1 MASKSWRWPLLLL
14 LVFLALG
21 AATRFYRID
30 WSFSDD
36 DTSSL
41 AEARSLVEKPFF
53 LAQVGYH
60 DQQPR
65 AQPVSHLL
73 QAGAF
78 RLFGESEAG
87 ARTGGAIAGTLSIL
101 LTVLLVYRLAGG
113 SAAVILGAALML
125 WPWHLGHSQST
136 RVYMYAF
143 LFVSVSLLSAALA
156 WDRNSMKWGA
166 LSGMFSALAVS
177 SHLSA
182 ILLPLGLTGFVAAEC
197 LRHRN
202 PLAKRALLGYVLVG
216 GPLLVGSCFLG
227 WLAMH
232 AWAGQQD
239 WGYSV
244 PHTVFGLAYNL
255 GWSFALLSVIGWM
268 WAWRRGR
275 ALDRMCASV
284 AAVAFIAS
292 IICPSVVSFRPDY
305 LFTVTLAFMVLASG
319 TIAVMY
325 GELRKRSLAFAAG
338 TVAVLLALPVPSFL
352 SYYQDGDRQD
362 YRAAAHFIEEHRQT
376 GDIVAADNPG
386 ALGYYLAVPV
396 EGVSSKCVE
405 ALESLSAG
413 SKRVWYVCRYAR
425 EEPPGWVD
433 QWFWQHAVRML
444 RLKKARFD
452 YHENI
457 LDVYLIGAKQGTS
470 KAERGPDPPQDQ
482 TREDASTVRPQK
494 RNLAGIR

>member
-21 AATRFYRID
+21 AATRFYRVD

-41 AEARSLVEKPFF
+41 KEVRSLVEKPFF
-53 LAQVGYH
+53 NDPVDL

-65 AQPVSHLL
+65 AQPVSYLL

-78 RLFGESEAG
+78 RIFGESEAG
-87 ARTGGAIAGTLSIL
+87 TRTGGAIAGALSIAL
-101 LTVLLVYRLAGG
+101 AVFLVYRLAGG
-113 SAAVILGAALML
+113 PAAIILGAALIL
-125 WPWHLGHSQST
+125 WPWHIGHSQST

-143 LFVSVSLLSAALA
+143 LFASVSLLSAATA

-166 LSGMFSALAVS
+166 LAGVLSALAAS

-182 ILLPLGLTGFVAAEC
+182 FLLPVGLAGFAAVEYGRNRRSLPSRAVIGFVLTG
-197 LRHRN
+197 L
-202 PLAKRALLGYVLVG
+202 
-216 GPLLVGSCFLG
+216 PLLATSGLFG
-227 WLAMH
+227 WLGMRQ
-232 AWAGQQD
+232 WASGQD

-244 PHTVFGLAYNL
+244 PHTLLGLAYNL
-255 GWSFALLSVIGWM
+255 GWSFALLAVIGWV
-268 WAWRRGR
+268 WAWRRGQ

-284 AAVAFIAS
+284 AAVAFIAAVV
-292 IICPSVVSFRPDY
+292 CPRLVAFRPDY
-305 LFTVTLAFMVLASG
+305 LFVVSMAFMILASG
-319 TIAVMY
+319 TITAIY
-325 GELRKRSLAFAAG
+325 GELRKHSLAFAAG
-338 TVAVLLALPVPSFL
+338 TVAMLLALPVPSFL

-362 YRAAAHFIEEHRQT
+362 YRAAAHFVEEHRQT
-376 GDIVAADNPG
+376 GDVVAADTPG

-396 EGVSSKCVE
+396 EGICRPTANPSKCVE

-413 SKRVWYVCRYAR
+413 SQRVWYVCRYAR
-425 EEPPGWVD
+425 EEPPDWVD

-444 RLKKARFD
+444 RLKRARFD

-457 LDVYLIGAKQGTS
+457 LDVYLIGAKQGLS
-470 KAERGPDPPQDQ
+470 EAGRGVGPAP
-482 TREDASTVRPQK
+482 
-494 RNLAGIR
+494 